1 MDNLEEMDR
10 LLQKVN
16 IPWLTQGEIEI
27 MNNPI
32 TSTEIV
38 AVIKYLPKTKAQDQM
53 ISQENSIKHLE
64 NS

>member
-10 LLQKVN
+10 LLEKVN

-32 TSTEIV
+32 TSTEIE
-38 AVIKYLPKTKAQDQM
+38 AMIKNLPKNKSPGPDGFTG
-53 ISQENSIKHLE
+53 EF
-64 NS
+64 